1 MDNIDHYWRSPES
14 RKIIL
19 LPGAFHARPGGS
31 QTGVVRRLQ
40 EENCELRIRLGSL
53 IRLLIERGVFSAD
66 DYAAM
71 VRDTKAKITTPG
83 SRE

>member
-14 RKIIL
+14 HKIIL
-19 LPGAFHARPGGS
+19 LPGALQARHGAG

-66 DYAAM
+66 DYAGM
-71 VRDTKAKITTPG
+71 VRDTKAKIATPG